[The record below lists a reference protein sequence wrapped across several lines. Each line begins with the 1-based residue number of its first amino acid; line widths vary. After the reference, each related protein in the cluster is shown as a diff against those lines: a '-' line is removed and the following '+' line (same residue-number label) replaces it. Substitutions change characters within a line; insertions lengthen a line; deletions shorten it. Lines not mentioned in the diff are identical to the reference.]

1 MAYTRTYPLAVASYH
16 PGANPVLKGKCTVT
30 TGLADVGVSDANA
43 AAAQPGWVL
52 SIIDGPDL
60 TLVASYE
67 ILVVA
72 GTTFTLDTLI
82 STGWNAPPSSS
93 GIYSYLLFD
102 PATPNG
108 NDLLPEAFVLS
119 VDDAIDAILTSGQY
133 VQYPAGTFIPGAIY
147 QIAIAEVLTIGSAV
161 GYLLGASNS
170 NGTAY
175 R

>member
-1 MAYTRTYPLAVASYH
+1 MAYTRTYPLAVTSYH

-30 TGLADVGVSDANA
+30 AASADVGVSNANA
-43 AAAQPGWVL
+43 TAAQPGWVL

-67 ILVVA
+67 IIAVA

-82 STGWNAPPSSS
+82 STSWAAPTLSS

-119 VDDAIDAILTSGQY
+119 VDDAIGAILTSGQY
-133 VQYPAGTFIPGAIY
+133 VQYPAGIFIPGAIY
-147 QIAIAEVLTIGSAV
+147 QIAIAEFISIGAAQ
-161 GYLLGASNS
+161 GFLLGAVNS